1 MPSPGASR
9 SRQETAPRAAGALH
23 SLCRAEARRAGRRL
37 SSYVGR
43 GVHRAHRGGVRAARA
58 GSARGGEVVTANLIG
73 LVLAVGVAV
82 YLVAAL
88 LFPER
93 F

>member
-1 MPSPGASR
+1 VSW
-9 SRQETAPRAAGALH
+9 ENAL
-23 SLCRAEARRAGRRL
+23 A
-37 SSYVGR
+37 
-43 GVHRAHRGGVRAARA
+43 
-58 GSARGGEVVTANLIG
+58 LII
-73 LVLAVGVAV
+73 AIPVAV